1 MLRDTFGGNGNSI
14 LTASLLL
21 GIMILPTIIET
32 SEAAIQA
39 VPDKYYEGALALGAT
54 HERSV
59 YRTVVPAAK
68 SGILAG
74 IILGVGRAIG
84 ETMAVIMIAGNQAR
98 MPAGLLK
105 GVRTLTANIVIEMG
119 YAADLHRE
127 ALIATGV
134 VLFVFILIINLLFSL
149 LKRKKVD

>member
-1 MLRDTFGGNGNSI
+1 M
-14 LTASLLL
+14 L